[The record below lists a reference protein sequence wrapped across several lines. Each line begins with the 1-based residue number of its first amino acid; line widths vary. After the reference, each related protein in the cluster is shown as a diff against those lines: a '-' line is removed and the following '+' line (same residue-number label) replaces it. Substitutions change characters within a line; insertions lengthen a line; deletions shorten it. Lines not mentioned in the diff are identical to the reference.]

1 MARQLSFAEL
11 FDPDFLNALEAFTL
25 RARRVARGGFIANQ
39 NSPSL
44 GSGIEFQD
52 FKAYVPG
59 DDIRAIDVNIYQRL
73 GKLFIRLFEEQRN
86 LPLYLLIDQ
95 SASMYFDDASRIVAG
110 LRSALALASISLS
123 QHDSVGIYS
132 FTDRLTTLAKS
143 RTGKHNLLPIAR
155 LLAELH
161 EGTTTNL
168 STSFRSL
175 SQQKLRQGLLIVIS
189 DFFDEEVID
198 NLTQE
203 LRNLR
208 HRVILVQLVKNEDTE
223 PTMVDDLQ
231 GDVQLLDC
239 ETNVGL
245 DLSIDPALLN
255 RYRSA
260 YREFTQKLTR
270 SAASSNAGLLVVN
283 AEEDILTQ
291 LGSLFQYS
299 I

>member
-11 FDPDFLNALEAFTL
+11 FHPDFLNALEAFTL

-39 NSPSL
+39 TSPSL

-95 SASMYFDDASRIVAG
+95 SASMYFDDSARIVAG

-168 STSFRSL
+168 RTSFQSL

-208 HRVILVQLVKNEDTE
+208 HRVILLQLVKNEDTE
-223 PTMVDDLQ
+223 PTMVEDLQ

-291 LGSLFQYS
+291 LGSLFQYP

>member
-39 NSPSL
+39 TSPSL

-95 SASMYFDDASRIVAG
+95 SASMYFDDSARIVAG

-168 STSFRSL
+168 STSFQSL

-208 HRVILVQLVKNEDTE
+208 HRVILLQLVKNEDTD
-223 PTMVDDLQ
+223 PTIVDDLQ

-260 YREFTQKLTR
+260 YQEFTQKLTR
-270 SAASSNAGLLVVN
+270 SAASSNAGLLAIN

-291 LGSLFQYS
+291 LGSLFQYP

>member
-39 NSPSL
+39 NSPSR

-86 LPLYLLIDQ
+86 LPLYLMIDQ
-95 SASMYFDDASRIVAG
+95 SASMYFDDSARIVAG

-155 LLAELH
+155 LLAEMH

-168 STSFRSL
+168 STSFQSL
-175 SQQKLRQGLLIVIS
+175 SQQKLRQGLLVVIS
-189 DFFDEEVID
+189 DFFDEDVID

-208 HRVILVQLVKNEDTE
+208 HRVILLQLVKNEDTD
-223 PTMVDDLQ
+223 PTMVEDLE

-255 RYRSA
+255 RYRSV
-260 YREFTQKLTR
+260 YREFTQKLAQ
-270 SAASSNAGLLVVN
+270 SAASSNAGLLAIN
-283 AEEDILTQ
+283 AEEDVLTQ
-291 LGSLFQYS
+291 LGPLFQYS